1 MSAKTLGALLVGLI
15 IGGGAGF
22 AYISRELMPRMQGLQ
37 DDLSALTDDYNQL
50 DARLTALTDQHE
62 QLLQEM
68 QSLQGEHDTLSADY
82 ETLTGEHE
90 TLQEQYMQLTS
101 EYESLLS
108 DYEAA
113 FGGLGISPE
122 SIPVMEKTYTW
133 TWEGVERTVTV
144 QVPDALYDYYMSK
157 ERYPTSDYRA
167 YVLHPIDDAY
177 VAVLTKE
184 FQVFRVE
191 ENLTDEELTHL
202 AVSFVQSMEYV
213 TDPSSVGQG
222 EYPRFP
228 VETLMEG
235 GGDCEDTSILAAS
248 ILESMGYNVSLLLLP
263 NHMAVGL
270 EVNATG
276 AHWTVDGVDYY
287 YLETTSQGWDIGEV
301 PQEHDPET
309 VQVFPIHDV
318 PFIVQSWTATRRN
331 EKVTVEVNSINEGRV
346 EALSYRVYVALE
358 DQGGQVRA
366 ETLSPPF
373 DLDFKETKW
382 STLKVTGPS
391 YETLRLVVCVLTHEG
406 ERVGEQYSTYFTTR

>member
-22 AYISRELMPRMQGLQ
+22 AYISLELTPRMQGLQ
-37 DDLSALTDDYNQL
+37 DDLSALTDDCSQL
-50 DARLTALTDQHE
+50 DARLTTLTDQHE

-68 QSLQGEHDTLSADY
+68 QSLQGEHDALSADY
-82 ETLTGEHE
+82 EALTGEHE
-90 TLQEQYMQLTS
+90 TLQEQYLQLTS

-122 SIPVMEKTYTW
+122 SIPVTEKTYTW
-133 TWEGVERTVTV
+133 TWEGVERTVAV
-144 QVPDALYDYYMSK
+144 QVPDALYDYYADE
-157 ERYPTSDYRA
+157 ERYPTADYRA

-177 VAVLTKE
+177 VEVLTRE

-191 ENLTDEELTHL
+191 ENLTDEELMRL
-202 AVSFVQSMEYV
+202 AVSFVQSMDYV
-213 TDPSSVGQG
+213 TDPTSMGQG

-248 ILESMGYNVSLLLLP
+248 LLESMGYNVSLLRLP

-276 AHWTVDGVDYY
+276 AYWTVDGADYY
-287 YLETTSQGWDIGEV
+287 YLETTSQGWDVGEV
-301 PQEHDPET
+301 PQEHNPET
-309 VQVFPIHDV
+309 AQVFPIHDM

-331 EKVTVEVNSINEGRV
+331 ERVTVEVKSVNEGRV
-346 EALSYRVYVALE
+346 EALGYKVYVALE
-358 DQGGQVRA
+358 DQSGQVMA
-366 ETLSPPF
+366 EALSPPF
-373 DLDFKETKW
+373 DLDFDGTKW
-382 STLKVTGPS
+382 STLKVTGPRH
-391 YETLRLVVCVLTHEG
+391 ETLRLVVRVLTPAG
-406 ERVGEQYSTYFTTR
+406 ERVGAQYSTYFTTR